1 MNYTAVFLPLRRRR
15 ARPYRPHGCRK
26 MLCSKLKGSQCYECC
41 PFPAGRLSR
50 LKNFAD
56 GRNYGLSGLSNTP
69 STAKYV
75 GTLVKRKRVS
85 QEVKLVP
92 PSGLLAAAARHFY
105 NAGTRMADWEQNTA
119 RNHRPP
125 TGKGPPG

>member
-56 GRNYGLSGLSNTP
+56 GRNYGLSGLSDTP
-69 STAKYV
+69 SPAKYV
-75 GTLVKRKRVS
+75 GTLVKKKRVN

-92 PSGLLAAAARHFY
+92 PFGLLAAAARPRYH
-105 NAGTRMADWEQNTA
+105 AGTPIADWEQITA
-119 RNHRPP
+119 RNRPP
-125 TGKGPPG
+125 PTRKEP